1 MRRFL
6 LFAAGFFMLF
16 TFSFSA
22 YAQQKIAYM
31 DLQLVVRDSRAG
43 KVANASFQKEFEAK
57 RAVMDQKRKAL
68 EDMRQDVIQ
77 NGAVMSE
84 SKRRKLAETIEKKQK
99 DMDRTR
105 EDIRVELQ
113 RKDLELTQ
121 GVLKDIEAIV
131 NKIGQQE
138 GFDLIVEKTEAGIL
152 YGSSS
157 SDITQKVISVYDASR

>member
-1 MRRFL
+1 MRRCL

-16 TFSFSA
+16 AFSFSA
-22 YAQQKIAYM
+22 YAQQKIAYI
-31 DLQLVVRDSRAG
+31 DIKLVIRDSKAG
-43 KVANASFQKEFEAK
+43 QAANVSFQKEVEVK
-57 RAVMDQKRKAL
+57 RAVIDQKRKAL

-84 SKRRKLAETIEKKQK
+84 SKRRKLAETIEKRQK
-99 DMDRTR
+99 DLDRTR

-113 RKDLELTQ
+113 RKDIELTQ
-121 GVLKDIEAIV
+121 NVLKDIEAIV
-131 NKIGQQE
+131 DKIGQQE
-138 GFDLIVEKTEAGIL
+138 EFDLIVEKTEAGIL

>member
-6 LFAAGFFMLF
+6 LLAAGFFMLF

-22 YAQQKIAYM
+22 YAQQKVAYI
-31 DLQLVVRDSRAG
+31 DIKLVIRDSKAG
-43 KVANASFQKEFEAK
+43 KAANTSFQKEVATK
-57 RAVMDQKRKAL
+57 RAVIDQKRKAL

-121 GVLKDIEAIV
+121 GVLKEIEAIV

-138 GFDLIVEKTEAGIL
+138 GFNLIVEKTEAGIL